1 MTLFDIHTHNVK
13 PYVQEGLVKVKSVLN
28 TFPEDFNDL
37 SKSANESTW
46 FSCGIHPW
54 YVDGKT
60 ERLKS
65 LEEIIKHDRVVAV
78 GEVGLDKLKGPNLN
92 LQIEVLEEQISLAN
106 KYGKPLVIH
115 CVKAWNELI
124 ALKKRVKTDI
134 PWVIHGYRGG
144 VEQTK
149 QFVSLGFNF
158 SIGEK
163 FNSES
168 LKHMP
173 ISSVFCET
181 DESSESIDVIY
192 KRVSV
197 GFGLDF
203 NQFAFKVLE
212 NMSKFTFDLT
222 K

>member
-13 PYVQEGLVKVKSVLN
+13 PYTKGGLIDIKSILN

-78 GEVGLDKLKGPNLN
+78 GEVGLDKLKGPDLN
-92 LQIEVLEEQISLAN
+92 LQIEVFEEQISLAN
-106 KYGKPLVIH
+106 KYGKPLIIH
-115 CVKAWNELI
+115 CVKAWDELV
-124 ALKKRVKTDI
+124 ALKKGVKTDI
-134 PWVIHGYRGG
+134 PWIIHGYRGG

-149 QFVSLGFNF
+149 QLVSLGFYL

-163 FNSES
+163 FNLES
-168 LKHMP
+168 LKHIP
-173 ISSVFCET
+173 VNSLFCET
-181 DESSESIDVIY
+181 DESSKSIEAIY
-192 KRVSV
+192 KQVSMSL
-197 GFGLDF
+197 GFDF
-203 NQFAFKVLE
+203 NQFAFRMLG
-212 NMSKFTFDLT
+212 NMSKFAFGLT